1 MAMQPAVMTATARSA
16 EAGEVW
22 VEHGPLTEDAA
33 PFLSGW
39 RALVAGLAV
48 LVVVGLLALPA
59 LAAAGSVLNP
69 NVVAQA
75 MTWLGRL
82 TVGAPAVLTA
92 RALVAVV
99 AMVVIARSDGRD

>member
-1 MAMQPAVMTATARSA
+1 MATQPAVMAATARAA
-16 EAGEVW
+16 EAGEAW
-22 VEHGPLTEDAA
+22 AEHGPLTEEA
-33 PFLSGW
+33 PSFLTGW
-39 RALVAGLAV
+39 RALVAGLAM

-59 LAAAGSVLNP
+59 LAAAVSIVSP
-69 NVVAQA
+69 NVVSQA
-75 MTWLGRL
+75 MTWLERL